1 MICPACEHN
10 MTEVNVQEITVD
22 VCIGGC
28 GGIWFD
34 GHEIK
39 KVDEPHE
46 AVGQDLLEVDYDPEV
61 IVDESLR
68 RDCPH
73 CESIVMMRHFSS
85 IKREVEVDE
94 CPSCSGFFLDRG
106 ELNSLREQYK
116 TEEERSD
123 AACEM
128 FGEMFDEDLEDMQDV
143 SWQKAE
149 SSRRLARV
157 FRFLLPSHYIPGKQT
172 WGAF

>member
-10 MTEVNVQEITVD
+10 MTEIEIQDITVD
-22 VCIGGC
+22 VCVGGC

-34 GHEIK
+34 GQELK

-46 AVGQDLLEVDYDPEV
+46 AAGQDLLEVDYDPEV
-61 IVDESLR
+61 VVDGSQR

-73 CESIVMMRHFSS
+73 CADIVMMRHFSS

-106 ELNSLREQYK
+106 ELNSIREQYA
-116 TEEERSD
+116 TEEDRRE
-123 AACEM
+123 AACVM
-128 FGEMFDEDLEDMQDV
+128 FGEMFDDDLEEEQDV
-143 SWQKAE
+143 SWQSQEA
-149 SSRRLARV
+149 SRRLAGM
-157 FRFLLPSHYIPGKQT
+157 FKFLLPSYYLPGKQK

>member
-10 MTEVNVQEITVD
+10 MTEKTIQDITVD
-22 VCIGGC
+22 VCEGGC
-28 GGIWFD
+28 GGIWF
-34 GHEIK
+34 GGQEIK

-46 AVGQDLLEVDYDPEV
+46 ATGQELLEVDYDPDV

-73 CESIVMMRHFSS
+73 CSDIVMMRHFSS

-94 CPSCSGFFLDRG
+94 CPSCGGFFLDRG
-106 ELNSLREQYK
+106 ELNSIREQYD
-116 TEEERSD
+116 TEEQRSE
-123 AACEM
+123 AACQM
-128 FGEMFDEDLEDMQDV
+128 FGEMFDEDLDDEQDA
-143 SWQKAE
+143 SWQRVEA
-149 SSRRLARV
+149 SRRLASF
-157 FRFLLPSHYIPGKQT
+157 FRFLLPSHYIPGKQK